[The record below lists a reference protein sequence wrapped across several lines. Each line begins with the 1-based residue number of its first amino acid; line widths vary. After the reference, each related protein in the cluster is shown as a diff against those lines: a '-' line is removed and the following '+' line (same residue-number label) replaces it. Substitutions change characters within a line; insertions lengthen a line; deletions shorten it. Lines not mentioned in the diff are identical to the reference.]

1 MAHSGQHPRPL
12 ILFFKE
18 TTSLESTG
26 DDEPPPAVI
35 FSPEID
41 GSNGRW
47 LFPPFL
53 LPQPCALVTRFYRRL
68 IRISYSDLIG
78 CG

>member
-1 MAHSGQHPRPL
+1 MGMAHSGQHPRPL

-41 GSNGRW
+41 GYRILISLAVAREGAYDDDGGDMMV
-47 LFPPFL
+47 LFSQL
-53 LPQPCALVTRFYRRL
+53 K
-68 IRISYSDLIG
+68 
-78 CG
+78 